1 MKPIYIV
8 TLMFVFILAGCSSDN
23 TKPEAEVED
32 RSMESD
38 SSSIANESSDDGPN
52 IETGAI
58 DEYTLSPEE
67 ELDNPDSHLSVR
79 IIYFAYDSSEIRP
92 EFRPAIEAH
101 ADFLARHPDRIVT
114 LEGHTDERGS
124 REYNLALGE
133 RRANAVKRQLTLLGA
148 SAGQIRTVSYGEER
162 PEVDGHDESA
172 WSQNRR
178 VLIHYY

>member
-1 MKPIYIV
+1 MK
-8 TLMFVFILAGCSSDN
+8 TLLSLSALLFILAGCSSSE

-32 RSMESD
+32 RSASADSAGSGDDSD
-38 SSSIANESSDDGPN
+38 VNVSTADGYTIQTVDDLNDPN
-52 IETGAI
+52 
-58 DEYTLSPEE
+58 
-67 ELDNPDSHLSVR
+67 SHLSVR

-101 ADFLARHPDRIVT
+101 AEYLANNPDTIVT

-133 RRANAVKRQLTLLGA
+133 SRADSVKRQLTLLGA
-148 SAGQIRTVSYGEER
+148 SAGQIRNVTYGEER

-178 VLIHYY
+178 VLILY